1 MASYVDS
8 VIGSGEQVLYRATI
22 ALATYWL
29 SFLVGGLLLLPG
41 VVLIFAPGAPGV
53 SGPAMFMFLL
63 GAALVGKP
71 FLDRAT
77 TELVI
82 TNRRIIAKIGLIS
95 RRTIELNLSK
105 IESIRVDQGL
115 LGRML
120 DFGNIVVVGTGGSRE
135 PIPRIS
141 HPLEFRRQY
150 DNILASQARK
160 TA

>member
-1 MASYVDS
+1 VGTYVES
-8 VIGSGEQVLYRATI
+8 VIGSGEQVLHRATI
-22 ALATYWL
+22 SLASYWL
-29 SFLVGGLLLLPG
+29 WFLVGGILLLAA
-41 VVLIFAPGAPGV
+41 VL
-53 SGPAMFMFLL
+53 SLSTHGPTLVMLIL
-63 GAALVGKP
+63 GALFVGKP

-82 TNRRIIAKIGLIS
+82 TNRRIIAKFGLIS
-95 RRTIELNLSK
+95 RRTIELNLPK

-120 DFGNIVVVGTGGSRE
+120 DFGDIVVVGTGGSRE

-150 DNILASQARK
+150 DSILASQSPK

>member
-1 MASYVDS
+1 MGSYVES
-8 VIGSGEQVLYRATI
+8 VIGSGEQVIHRATI
-22 ALATYWL
+22 SLASYWL
-29 SFLVGGLLLLPG
+29 WFLVGGILLFTG
-41 VVLIFAPGAPGV
+41 VVSISTV
-53 SGPAMFMFLL
+53 SSGPALVMFIL
-63 GAALVGKP
+63 GALFVGKP

-82 TNRRIIAKIGLIS
+82 TNRRIIAKFGLIS
-95 RRTIELNLSK
+95 RRTIELNISK

-150 DNILASQARK
+150 DNILASQAPK
-160 TA
+160 AA